1 MEGTDSSSFSPIA
14 LVSLLVLGYLV
25 WSLPR
30 RYAVS
35 PLLVMVG
42 LMPMGQQLEVAGLH
56 FYLFRILLV
65 IGMVRVKLRGE
76 LARFVWTRND
86 KIFAWWVLVSVVF
99 GTLVKPSTE
108 LLVSR
113 LGDAFNA
120 VGCYFFV
127 RCVIVDFD
135 DIVACVRTLAYVSVP
150 VAILMFV
157 ERATMHNPLSI
168 FSGVPE
174 VSAIRDGHVRSQGAF
189 RHAILAGTF
198 GATQFPLFIALW
210 FEKSRR
216 RWLATAG
223 IIASLVIVGTAGS
236 SGALMAV
243 AGAILG
249 IGLWQWRTK
258 MRLVRRVTLGLIL
271 AMALVM
277 NAPVWYLFARV
288 SDLVGGGGWHRAYVI
303 DTAIRHFNE
312 WWLFGTTYTA
322 HWGPGGEVIAANPD
336 MMDITNQFVI
346 EGVNGGILKLA
357 LFVAII
363 VGCFKIVG
371 RRVHEE
377 EGDRFRGFMF
387 WTMGVSLFAH
397 CLSFMSV
404 PYFDQMIIIW
414 YWLLASVS
422 SAALMQAAEPSEVK
436 NPEDASGAWKN
447 ETDAASEVAA
457 S

>member
-1 MEGTDSSSFSPIA
+1 MEGEASSFSPVA
-14 LVSLLVLGYLV
+14 LVSLLVLGYLI

-42 LMPMGQQLEVAGLH
+42 FMPMGQQLDVAGLH

-65 IGMVRVKLRGE
+65 VGMVRIKVRGE
-76 LARFVWTRND
+76 LSRFTWTRND
-86 KIFAWWVLVSVVF
+86 KYFAWWVVVSVIF

-108 LLVSR
+108 MLVSR

-120 VGCYFFV
+120 VACYFFV
-127 RCVIVDFD
+127 RCVVVDLD
-135 DIVACVRTLAYVSVP
+135 DVIASVRTLACVCVP
-150 VAILMFV
+150 VAVLMFV
-157 ERATMHNPLSI
+157 ERVTMHNPLSF

-174 VSAIRDGHVRSQGAF
+174 ISAIRDGHVRSQGAF

-198 GATQFPLFIALW
+198 GATLFPLFVGLW
-210 FEKSRR
+210 FDKSRR
-216 RWLATAG
+216 RWVAG
-223 IIASLVIVGTAGS
+223 AGVVASLVIVGTAGS

-243 AGAILG
+243 GG
-249 IGLWQWRTK
+249 GVIGLALWKWRTK
-258 MRLVRRVTLGLIL
+258 MRFVRRGTLLIIIAL
-271 AMALVM
+271 AMVM

-288 SDLVGGGGWHRAYVI
+288 SDIVGGGGWHRAFVI
-303 DTAIRHFNE
+303 DTAVAHFNE

-336 MMDITNQFVI
+336 MMDLTNQFVV
-346 EGVNGGILKLA
+346 EGVNGGVLKLA
-357 LFVAII
+357 LFIAVI

-371 RRVHEE
+371 RRVREE
-377 EGDRFRGFMF
+377 EGNLFPGMLF
-387 WTMGVSLFAH
+387 WSMGASLFAH

-414 YWLLASVS
+414 FWLLAVISS
-422 SAALMQAAEPSEVK
+422 SALIPAPDESTAESADH
-436 NPEDASGAWKN
+436 DAGEWK
-447 ETDAASEVAA
+447 EKSAVASDAFGS
-457 S
+457 